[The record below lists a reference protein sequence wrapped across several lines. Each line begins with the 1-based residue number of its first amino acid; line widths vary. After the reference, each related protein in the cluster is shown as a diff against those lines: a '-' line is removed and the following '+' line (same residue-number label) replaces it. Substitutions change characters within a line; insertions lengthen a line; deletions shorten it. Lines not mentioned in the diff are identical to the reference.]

1 MDSNTDNNS
10 T

>member
-1 MDSNTDNNS
+1 MDNNS